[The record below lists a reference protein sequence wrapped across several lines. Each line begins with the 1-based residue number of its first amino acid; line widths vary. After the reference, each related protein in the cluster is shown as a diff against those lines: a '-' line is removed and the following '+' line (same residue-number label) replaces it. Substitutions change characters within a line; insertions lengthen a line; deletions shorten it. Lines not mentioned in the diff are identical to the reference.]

1 MTPSQTQTNA
11 RALVARMYPSATDAV
26 VVAVESYGVRRLYPI
41 TPAAD
46 AIAALVGAR
55 TLDERHLDIGRRLGA
70 VPRVTTL
77 AALASPMIDD
87 AARATWWKHTI
98 LPDISVRASTAA
110 AFARCAAT
118 WNDAATAAE
127 ILNKPQA

>member
-1 MTPSQTQTNA
+1 MTPSQIQTNA
-11 RALVARMYPSATDAV
+11 RALVARMHTSTTDAI

-55 TLDERHLDIGRRLGA
+55 TLDERHLDMARALG
-70 VPRVTTL
+70 VTPRITTL
-77 AALASPMIDD
+77 DALASPMIDD
-87 AARATWWKHTI
+87 AARAIWWRETI
-98 LPDISVRASTAA
+98 LPSASVRASTAA
-110 AFARCAAT
+110 ALRAAT

-127 ILNKPQA
+127 ILNRPTA